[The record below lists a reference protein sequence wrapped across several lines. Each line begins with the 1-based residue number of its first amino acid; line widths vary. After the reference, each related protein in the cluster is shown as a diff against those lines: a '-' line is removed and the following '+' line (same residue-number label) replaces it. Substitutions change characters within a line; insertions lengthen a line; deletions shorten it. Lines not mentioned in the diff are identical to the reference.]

1 MISKNF
7 QKENI
12 VKLAIVAA
20 AALTLALP
28 LSATASEKMDITF
41 TKMEDGTYCGK
52 FYRNR
57 WSNDMKYQCRTQ
69 KDWEKLGVKFPQPE
83 SKEVI
88 LGEPTLK
95 ADETVA

>member
-28 LSATASEKMDITF
+28 LSATASEKMDIIF

-57 WSNDMKYQCRTQ
+57 WS
-69 KDWEKLGVKFPQPE
+69 
-83 SKEVI
+83 
-88 LGEPTLK
+88 GEPDLQP
-95 ADETVA
+95 DEALA

>member
-1 MISKNF
+1 M
-7 QKENI
+7 
-12 VKLAIVAA
+12 KLAIVAA

-28 LSATASEKMDITF
+28 LSATASEKLDLTF

-69 KDWEKLGVKFPQPE
+69 KEWEKLGVKFPQPKTE
-83 SKEVI
+83 KVI
-88 LGEPTLK
+88 LGEPALEPDQ
-95 ADETVA
+95 AVA